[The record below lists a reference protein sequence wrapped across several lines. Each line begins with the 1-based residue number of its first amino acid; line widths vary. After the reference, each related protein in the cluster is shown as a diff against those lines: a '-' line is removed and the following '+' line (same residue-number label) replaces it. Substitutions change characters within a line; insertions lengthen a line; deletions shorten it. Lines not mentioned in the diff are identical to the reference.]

1 MTCKQSLT
9 NLSDSFRMIFGC
21 INIIICLLSMFG
33 NILIFIVIYRNTGL
47 RTRSNCCL
55 VSLAMTDFLVGIA
68 LEPLFII
75 QMFSSSLAENCTLN
89 SVRRFLTALLT
100 GASMGTIALIS
111 YDRFMHLSKTVNYS
125 KYMTKLKVIILIALC
140 WLLPLT
146 NTFFKYIGKDE
157 FVYSISIFIYAT
169 LMAVIIA
176 VSYVKIMRII
186 KQKKRQ
192 LSKTRDKVTVKATHR
207 SKEQRTLSTHERAAK
222 AIAIIVAFFA
232 LSVAPISCY
241 HGMSA
246 IKKQKPSKNEVN
258 NLYVIFYSVAMTI
271 SMANSIINPF
281 IYYYRV
287 PGFSETAK
295 KVVQFSKTSDISA
308 ERSNE
313 TKDRVDTNERKLSNV
328 SAARTFITETKM

>member
-1 MTCKQSLT
+1 
-9 NLSDSFRMIFGC
+9 
-21 INIIICLLSMFG
+21 
-33 NILIFIVIYRNTGL
+33 
-47 RTRSNCCL
+47 
-55 VSLAMTDFLVGIA
+55 
-68 LEPLFII
+68 
-75 QMFSSSLAENCTLN
+75 
-89 SVRRFLTALLT
+89 
-100 GASMGTIALIS
+100 MGTIALIS